1 MASRSAPPAGG
12 IDRAGSAHSARGVSR
27 AGSAHRARGAL
38 AVLAGVL
45 LLGGCTQAKAPGT
58 GGDASSTSASA
69 STSAPSSASTS
80 AARPSATATA
90 KGEPSLGGRCEDL
103 LSVGAVNI
111 ALRRTVIGRTAFVLG
126 VAEPDIGRLTYL
138 NCRYGLSAP
147 VKGKPAP
154 QPQVEIGVSLYESAA
169 QAARRV
175 QATVEN
181 YRLNGAGDRPA
192 RVGSARGTMLSGYGL
207 PTLVVADGPRT
218 VAVTV
223 TPKLLTPGSTAEL
236 ASLAKAV
243 LDATAGYTG
252 VGPAASASPSGTG

>member
-1 MASRSAPPAGG
+1 M
-12 IDRAGSAHSARGVSR
+12 
-27 AGSAHRARGAL
+27 
-38 AVLAGVL
+38 AVLAAGVL
-45 LLGGCTQAKAPGT
+45 LLTGCTQAEAPGD
-58 GGDASSTSASA
+58 GASSGAVA
-69 STSAPSSASTS
+69 STTASSAKPASSSKPAPT
-80 AARPSATATA
+80 PTAT
-90 KGEPSLGGRCEDL
+90 GEPSLGGRCEDL
-103 LSVGAVNI
+103 LPVGAVNI

-154 QPQVEIGVSLYESAA
+154 APQVEIGVSLYKSAA
-169 QAARRV
+169 HAARRI
-175 QATVEN
+175 QATVEH
-181 YRLNGAGDRPA
+181 YRFNGAGDRPA
-192 RVGSARGTMLSGYGL
+192 RVGALQGVMLSGYGL

-243 LDATAGYTG
+243 LDVTAGYTG
-252 VGPAASASPSGTG
+252 AGRAASASPSSTG